1 MLLDK
6 LITFFSTETKTTLVK
21 IKTHFSCPKKVT
33 KAFETSS
40 INIDEVDKAK
50 TVKITKED
58 LKKSFELYE
67 EKLVILA
74 QKLSPQTSIS
84 NDDYNYQTV
93 YYPLIGEDG
102 NIKYIPTTEL

>member
-1 MLLDK
+1 MLTFINKTYISPLQNNFKVLDK
-6 LITFFSTETKTTLVK
+6 LITFFSTE
-21 IKTHFSCPKKVT
+21 IKTYFSFPKKVT
-33 KAFETSS
+33 KAFETSN

-74 QKLSPQTSIS
+74 
-84 NDDYNYQTV
+84 
-93 YYPLIGEDG
+93 
-102 NIKYIPTTEL
+102 